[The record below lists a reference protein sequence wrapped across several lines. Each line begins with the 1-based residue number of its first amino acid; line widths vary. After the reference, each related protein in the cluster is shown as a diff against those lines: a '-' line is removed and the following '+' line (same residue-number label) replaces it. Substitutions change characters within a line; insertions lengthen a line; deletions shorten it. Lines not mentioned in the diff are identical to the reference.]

1 MKGLVIRNLKVYFK
15 DKSAVFFSLLG
26 VLIVVG
32 LYVLFLGD
40 SFNSSLKDFVKPENI
55 MSGWIM
61 SGLLAITSLTSTL
74 GAFSTMIQDR
84 EKKIFKDF
92 YCAPISRSSL
102 TFGYIISSVIVGLV
116 MTFVVLIVAL
126 VYLISNNVISLTV
139 TMFVK
144 LVFLSV
150 LTVFSNSAMALF
162 IVSIISR
169 EKVFSAVSGVMSAL
183 IGFVTGIYIPV
194 GQFPE
199 TVQYIVKC
207 FPTSHS
213 AVLFRQI
220 LMDSAIDKGVSKMP
234 PDVKVVAVKELK
246 ETLGVTFVFGDTQCT
261 TVASIVILVGSL
273 VLFTALSIWNVKHK
287 KAV

>member
-1 MKGLVIRNLKVYFK
+1 MKGLVVRNLKVFFK

-40 SFNSSLKDFVKPENI
+40 TFNSSLKDFAEPENI

-102 TFGYIISSVIVGLV
+102 TFGYIISSVIVGFV
-116 MTFVVLIVAL
+116 MTFTVLVIAL
-126 VYLISNNVISLTV
+126 IYLIFNNVILLTV
-139 TMFVK
+139 KMFIQL
-144 LVFLSV
+144 LVLSV
-150 LTVFSNSAMALF
+150 LTVFTNCAMALF
-162 IVSIISR
+162 IVSLISR
-169 EKVFSAVSGVMSAL
+169 EKVFSAVSGIMSAL
-183 IGFVTGIYIPV
+183 IGFITGIYIPV

-213 AVLFRQI
+213 AVLFRKI
-220 LMDSAIDKGVSKMP
+220 LMDRAIDIGVSKMP
-234 PDVKVVAVKELK
+234 PEAKSVAVKELK
-246 ETLGVTFVFGDTQCT
+246 ETLGVTFMYGDTECT
-261 TVASIVILVGSL
+261 TVASIIILVGTL
-273 VLFTALSIWNVKHK
+273 VLFAFFSIWNIKRK

>member
-40 SFNSSLKDFVKPENI
+40 TFNSSLKDFVKPENI

-92 YCAPISRSSL
+92 YCAPISRNSL

-116 MTFVVLIVAL
+116 MTFVVLIVTL

-144 LVFLSV
+144 LVSLSV
-150 LTVFSNSAMALF
+150 LTVFTNSAMALF
-162 IVSIISR
+162 IVSLISR
-169 EKVFSAVSGVMSAL
+169 EKVFSAVFGIMSAL

-194 GQFPE
+194 GQFSE

-246 ETLGVTFVFGDTQCT
+246 ETLGVTFMFGDTQCT
-261 TVASIVILVGSL
+261 TVASIIILVGSL

-287 KAV
+287 KTV

>member
-1 MKGLVIRNLKVYFK
+1 MKGLVIRNLKVFFK

-116 MTFVVLIVAL
+116 MTLVVLVVAL

-139 TMFVK
+139 TILVK
-144 LVFLSV
+144 LLALSV
-150 LTVFSNSAMALF
+150 LTVLTNSAMALF

-234 PDVKVVAVKELK
+234 SEVKVVAVKELK
-246 ETLGVTFVFGDTQCT
+246 ETLGVIFMFGDTECT
-261 TVASIVILVGSL
+261 TVASIVILVGSFA
-273 VLFTALSIWNVKHK
+273 LFTTLSIWNVKRK